1 MSDLSSLSNC
11 RPPSCKGTRVQGLAL
26 QPSST
31 SPQLCSV
38 LGCKA
43 SGDSDVLQLAL
54 LPQGS
59 TEPRCTGPGVAG
71 RAQTGPT

>member
-43 SGDSDVLQLAL
+43 SWDSDASCWLCCLRAAL
-54 LPQGS
+54 SLDAQGL
-59 TEPRCTGPGVAG
+59 GG
-71 RAQTGPT
+71 REAQTGPT